1 MMKGCNNLE
10 NENKDILSNSPKT
23 EENEIENE
31 VSEQVL
37 EEASV
42 EEPLV
47 DKASIDEPT
56 TENVKTNEPQEPTV
70 TFSTVPEAEKQSAN
84 GIKVFFSIIAVAV
97 LLVIAVSAGFI
108 FGKNTAGGTKLPSF
122 NTTSLNNKGEN
133 TPVSDYTKI
142 FDSVKDSVVSI
153 TVWTDKKGAV
163 FSASGVIYKENGYIV
178 TNDHIYSDV
187 SSPRFLVT
195 LSNGK
200 EYEAEFVA
208 GDTRSDLAVLK
219 IEATGL
225 KPAVFGNSAEI
236 IIGEQVVAV
245 GFPSGAGT
253 LPILTNGI
261 ISSSGIRVTTTSS
274 YSTKMI
280 QTNTAINP
288 GSSGGALV
296 NMYSQV
302 VGITSAKL
310 AGEEYDSV
318 GYAIPSETVVKI
330 VDSLIKNGYVADR
343 GRLGITY
350 TEVDYIYSKIEEM
363 PRGIYVQSVS
373 EDSDFAGK
381 LKKGDIITHVN
392 DIEINDSEILLSIV
406 ETTKPGQ
413 TLSFTVKRSS
423 GEVESVIGVLIADKG
438 TSSYTSG
445 FGNMPEIENPFGNK
459 DDDSYSD
466 H

>member
-1 MMKGCNNLE
+1 ME

-31 VSEQVL
+31 VSEHVS
-37 EEASV
+37 EEASL

-47 DKASIDEPT
+47 DNASINEPA
-56 TENVKTNEPQEPTV
+56 TEDVNTNEPQDPTV

-122 NTTSLNNKGEN
+122 NTTSFNTTSLNNKGEN
-133 TPVSDYTKI
+133 APVSDYTKI

-163 FSASGVIYKENGYIV
+163 SSASGVIYTENGYIV
-178 TNDHIYSDV
+178 TNDHIYSAV

-318 GYAIPSETVVKI
+318 GYAIPSVTVVKV

-350 TEVDYIYSKIEEM
+350 TEVDYIYSKAEDM

-373 EDSDFAGK
+373 QDSDFVGK
-381 LKKGDIITHVN
+381 LNKGDIITHVN
-392 DIEINDSEILLSIV
+392 DIEITDSEILLDII
-406 ETTKPGQ
+406 ETTIPGQ

-423 GEVESVIGVLIADKG
+423 GEIESVIGVLIADKG

-445 FGNMPEIENPFGNK
+445 LGNMPEIENPFGNK